1 MTLRFKFCRSQTEKY
16 VDSLRH
22 GTSLGEVQTK
32 DQFVALAAASLILA
46 SNEKESFDLGPSPS
60 LSQIEQEE
68 QRSQLHFLPLHAAA
82 QLSRHLLHARDY
94 ETKFEDT
101 IEVDLET
108 QDNFPYFSRSSRFVS
123 GVKSG
128 VQLDLQTS
136 LFFESAT

>member
-1 MTLRFKFCRSQTEKY
+1 MALRFKFCRSQTEKY
-16 VDSLRH
+16 VDSLKH
-22 GTSLGEVQTK
+22 GTSLGEIQTK

-68 QRSQLHFLPLHAAA
+68 RRSQMHFLRIHAAT

-94 ETKFEDT
+94 EAKFEDT

-108 QDNFPYFSRSSRFVS
+108 QDEFPYFSSSSRFVS

-136 LFFESAT
+136 LFFEAAT